1 MVISIANSVGAIAY
15 ACVSSAKERSGQPK
29 AQIGAYRLGAY
40 GTFCGTPCVNVGR
53 LIPRSV
59 ALSTVD
65 HSVTGAGVRLSVP
78 SELQQGCLR
87 QQWAESA
94 RAQHVVEAMRELGER
109 LRKEVLA
116 IERGGTVHR
125 AVIDELN
132 HLMAEHP
139 MLTRLKVSG
148 SGTTTELWFDPQRP
162 DDLFAPLAH
171 SASALF
177 SGVDRNRVRKCGQ
190 CVLHF
195 HDTSKKGTR
204 RWCSMQLCGN
214 RLKVAAYA
222 ARRRT
227 IARN

>member
-1 MVISIANSVGAIAY
+1 MGDTKAVRKSDWRDGFLFLGNHLALDFLNTHPVQNGEAVELLADFD
-15 ACVSSAKERSGQPK
+15 ALLRWFQAADLLSSRQAAS
-29 AQIGAYRLGAY
+29 
-40 GTFCGTPCVNVGR
+40 
-53 LIPRSV
+53 
-59 ALSTVD
+59 
-65 HSVTGAGVRLSVP
+65 
-78 SELQQGCLR
+78 LR

-94 RAQHVVEAMRELGER
+94 RAQHVVEATRELRER

-116 IERGGTVHR
+116 IERGGIVHR

-162 DDLFAPLAH
+162 EDLFAPLAH
-171 SASALF
+171 SASTLF
-177 SGVDRNRVRKCGQ
+177 SNVDRSRVRKCRQ